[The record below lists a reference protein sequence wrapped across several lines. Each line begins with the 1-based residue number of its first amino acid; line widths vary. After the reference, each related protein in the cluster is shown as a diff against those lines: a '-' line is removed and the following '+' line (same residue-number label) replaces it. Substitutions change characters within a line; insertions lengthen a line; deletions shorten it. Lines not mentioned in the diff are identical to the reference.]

1 MNRSFT
7 EPSPTASEITV
18 PSFREI
24 IRLPAFEKD
33 LKKLLRR
40 FQSLEKDLDIFQKI
54 QLVLFHKQ
62 GLDNGGI
69 VRIEGV
75 GQGILPIF
83 KARKFACR
91 SLKGKGVQSGI
102 RVIYSYTVELDRI
115 QYIEI
120 YYKGDQEI
128 ETKAR
133 FHDSEYWSVSSA
145 QPNL

>member
-1 MNRSFT
+1 MN
-7 EPSPTASEITV
+7 
-18 PSFREI
+18 FREI

-33 LKKLLRR
+33 LKKLLKR
-40 FQSLEKDLDIFQKI
+40 FQSLEKDLEVFQKV
-54 QLVLFHKQ
+54 QLILFHKQ

-69 VRIEGV
+69 VRIEGL
-75 GQGILPIF
+75 GQEILPIF

-102 RVIYSYTVELDRI
+102 RVIYAYCAEFDRI

-128 ETKAR
+128 ETKSR
-133 FHDSEYWSVSSA
+133 LYDMVHLQVLEKSEF
-145 QPNL
+145 

>member
-7 EPSPTASEITV
+7 APPPIASEITA

-24 IRLPAFEKD
+24 IRSPAFERD
-33 LKKLLRR
+33 LKKLSKR
-40 FQSLEKDLDIFQKI
+40 FRSLEKDLEIFQKV

-69 VRIEGV
+69 VRVEGL

-91 SLKGKGVQSGI
+91 SLKGKGVHSGI
-102 RVIYSYTVELDRI
+102 RVLYAYNADLDRI

-120 YYKGDQEI
+120 YYKGDQEE

-133 FHDSEYWSVSSA
+133 FNDAAYSPIYT
-145 QPNL
+145 